1 MLNQV
6 LKVFSGTCQHS
17 VEVLPKSVTFLDFRI
32 SQGSVATYCRR
43 GGNFCDVY
51 IKIFFKSLVKKNWKS
66 VYFCQSYYQTSRCL
80 AFLEHGV
87 VTKAVPI
94 VDSRTSLRITDPKTS
109 HIVQNC

>member
-51 IKIFFKSLVKKNWKS
+51 IKIFFQITGEKNLKIGLLLPKLLS
-66 VYFCQSYYQTSRCL
+66 NIKVLGFFGTRCSNEGCAHRRQS
-80 AFLEHGV
+80 HV
-87 VTKAVPI
+87 VANNRSEDLTHC
-94 VDSRTSLRITDPKTS
+94 S
-109 HIVQNC
+109 